1 MNATWKIVLTLTVLG
16 QIYLVF
22 RSMDFKYSRE
32 PVDAKY
38 VGFFL
43 NGGRLGNQLVNNSD
57 KYILLNFIYGQN
69 PRFFDE
75 YLGDVRQFLTFSRS
89 IRDEGDYAIDSLKIK
104 RNSWMCIHIR
114 RTDFIERNIST
125 DVNLTVNA
133 ANSIAKLTNVS
144 HFLLFGDDQTFM
156 KDLANKIIE
165 HGKWQKDM
173 RNTSGCQLT
182 SSTPMAWS
190 TSIFFKAL
198 LKLSDVLLADTDC
211 RSLHIHLLVLQ
222 KKLCWVVVS
231 LQTPIFGTK

>member
-1 MNATWKIVLTLTVLG
+1 MNATWKIILTLTVLG

-22 RSMDFKYSRE
+22 RTMDFEYSRE
-32 PVDAKY
+32 PADAKY
-38 VGFFL
+38 VGFLL

-165 HGKWQKDM
+165 HGKWQKD
-173 RNTSGCQLT
+173 
-182 SSTPMAWS
+182 
-190 TSIFFKAL
+190 
-198 LKLSDVLLADTDC
+198 
-211 RSLHIHLLVLQ
+211 
-222 KKLCWVVVS
+222 
-231 LQTPIFGTK
+231 

>member
-1 MNATWKIVLTLTVLG
+1 
-16 QIYLVF
+16 
-22 RSMDFKYSRE
+22 MDFEYSRE
-32 PVDAKY
+32 PADAKY
-38 VGFFL
+38 VGFLL
-43 NGGRLGNQLVNNSD
+43 NGGRLGNQLFHLITGYGIARALGRIHYLPFNRDLQPHVQRYLSDFKKVFPRLTETYVLGPEKLNVTAIPFGGSCCTYDNPIRLVNNSD

-165 HGKWQKDM
+165 HGKWQKD
-173 RNTSGCQLT
+173 R
-182 SSTPMAWS
+182 PM
-190 TSIFFKAL
+190 I
-198 LKLSDVLLADTDC
+198 VC
-211 RSLHIHLLVLQ
+211 
-222 KKLCWVVVS
+222 
-231 LQTPIFGTK
+231 